1 MKLLIVDDEPLAR
14 VGIRTIIPW
23 QEKGF
28 EIIGEA
34 ANVTD
39 ALKLA
44 RKAPPDLALVDIVMP
59 EKNGFELIREIQKI
73 NAGCKFIIIS
83 CRSKVEFYRQA
94 ISLGVSEYIQKGTLE
109 AEELLNVV
117 EKVRKQIEKER
128 LIDGFIAEAGN
139 RQSRTFVPDFLNRVI
154 RGEVEDE
161 DLIASTLGSFGLTL
175 PGKSFFVIV
184 IGNTD
189 VPDIDETG
197 TFDSDSSIA
206 SLCQE
211 IIRESGA
218 GSIFKSHE
226 NNLAALYCPADDQKP
241 EVMAGEVCRRMQ
253 LTLQQ
258 LFDIDAAFGIS
269 PAHNKPAELVIAY
282 KQAKRALGQ
291 AFFDSRPG
299 IYLFQEQE
307 HLEPGMPREIEQVK
321 EAIFDTRALGDTASL
336 TQLVEEITQSI
347 RKTGTALSEKTI
359 RGLYLDV
366 LYHIIELLRIEKIPL
381 NKVWTENRTPAE
393 AVSVA
398 ENLGKIQ
405 LYIKDLLKRIDRHSR
420 EREADRHSHA
430 VEMIKKYVADHI
442 YAKISLNNVSR
453 YVALSP
459 NYVCRLF
466 KRETGETVTACAQ
479 RTKVEAAK
487 SLLLQSRRVTEVA
500 EKLCFT
506 SESYFIKVFKKYTGM
521 TTSEFIHQYQS
532 YTRIAEYNKKRRR
545 IEPWKA

>member
-14 VGIRTIIPW
+14 VGMRTIIPW
-23 QEKGF
+23 RQKGF

-34 ANVTD
+34 SNVTD

-44 RKAPPDLALVDIVMP
+44 RKTPPDLALVDIVMP

-73 NAGCKFIIIS
+73 NAGCKFIVIS
-83 CRSKVEFYRQA
+83 CRSEVEFYQQA

-109 AEELLNVV
+109 TEELLNVV
-117 EKVRKQIEKER
+117 EKVRKQLEKER
-128 LIDGFIAEAGN
+128 LIDDIITEAGN

-154 RGEVEDE
+154 RGEIEDG
-161 DLIASTLGSFGLTL
+161 DLIASTLGSFELTS
-175 PGKSFFVIV
+175 PGKFFFIIV
-184 IGNTD
+184 IGNSD

-197 TFDSDSSIA
+197 TVDSDSSIA
-206 SLCQE
+206 NLCQE
-211 IIRESGA
+211 IIQESGS
-218 GSIFKSHE
+218 GSVFKSHE
-226 NNLAALYCPADDQKP
+226 NRLAAIYCPADDQEP
-241 EVMAGEVCRRMQ
+241 GIMAREVCRRMR

-258 LFDIDAAFGIS
+258 LFDIDATFGIS
-269 PAHNKPAELVIAY
+269 PTHSEPGELVSAY
-282 KQAKRALGQ
+282 EEAKRALEQ

-299 IYLFQEQE
+299 IYPFRNQEQADSG
-307 HLEPGMPREIEQVK
+307 LPREVEQIK
-321 EAIFDTRALGDTASL
+321 EAILDTRALGDTAGL
-336 TQLVEEITQSI
+336 THLVDKITQSI
-347 RKTGTALSEKTI
+347 RKSGPASSIKAI

-366 LYHIIELLRIEKIPL
+366 IYHIIELLRIEKIPL
-381 NKVWTENRTPAE
+381 NRVWTENRTPAE
-393 AVSVA
+393 VVGAA

-405 LYIKDLLKRIDRHSR
+405 HCIKDLLKRIGRYSW

-442 YAKISLNNVSR
+442 YGKISLNNVSR

-466 KRETGETVTACAQ
+466 KRETGETVIAYAQ
-479 RTKVEAAK
+479 RIKVETAK
-487 SLLLQSRRVTEVA
+487 SLLLQSWRLTEVA

-521 TTSEFIHQYQS
+521 TTSEFNRQYQDDGNGS
-532 YTRIAEYNKKRRR
+532 S
-545 IEPWKA
+545 

>member
-14 VGIRTIIPW
+14 VGMRTIIPW

-34 ANVTD
+34 ANVAD
-39 ALKLA
+39 ALELA
-44 RKAPPDLALVDIVMP
+44 RKTPPDLALVDIVMP

-73 NAGCKFIIIS
+73 NAVCKFVIIS
-83 CRSKVEFYRQA
+83 CHSEVEFYRQA

-109 AEELLNVV
+109 TEELLNVV
-117 EKVRKQIEKER
+117 EKVRQQIEKER
-128 LIDGFIAEAGN
+128 LIDGFMAEAGN

-154 RGEVEDE
+154 RGDVEDG
-161 DLIASTLGSFGLTL
+161 DLIASTLGSFELML

-197 TFDSDSSIA
+197 TVDSDSSIA

-211 IIRESGA
+211 IIQESGS
-218 GSIFKSHE
+218 GSVFKSHE
-226 NNLAALYCPADDQKP
+226 NRLAALFCPADDQKL
-241 EVMAGEVCRRMQ
+241 EVMANEVCRRMR

-269 PAHNKPAELVIAY
+269 PAHIKPGELVAAY
-282 KQAKRALGQ
+282 EEANRALRR

-299 IYLFQEQE
+299 IYPFRDQE
-307 HLEPGMPREIEQVK
+307 HVEPGLPREIEQVK
-321 EAIFDTRALGDTASL
+321 EAIFDTRALGDTAGL
-336 TQLVEEITQSI
+336 TQLVDKITQSI
-347 RKTGTALSEKTI
+347 RKTGTALSVKTI
-359 RGLYLDV
+359 KGLYLDV
-366 LYHIIELLRIEKIPL
+366 LYHVIELLRMEKIPL

-398 ENLGKIQ
+398 DNIVKIH
-405 LYIKDLLKRIDRHSR
+405 LCIKDLLKRIGRYRR

-442 YAKISLNNVSR
+442 YGKISLNNVSR

-466 KRETGETVTACAQ
+466 KRETGETVIAYAQ

-521 TTSEFIHQYQS
+521 TTSEFNRQYQDS
-532 YTRIAEYNKKRRR
+532 I
-545 IEPWKA
+545 PSG